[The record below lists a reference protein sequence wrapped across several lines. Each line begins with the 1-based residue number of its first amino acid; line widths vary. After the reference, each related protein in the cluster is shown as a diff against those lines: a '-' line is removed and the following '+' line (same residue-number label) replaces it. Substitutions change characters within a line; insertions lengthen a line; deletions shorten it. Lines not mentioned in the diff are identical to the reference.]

1 MYNFHL
7 IYKNLLFKL
16 IVLSLIIV
24 NIFFYVNSRVYV
36 NIYTVQPINKEIIQS
51 TISGSYKKKIQL
63 FKDAQNNYAYDD
75 HAFNILSERLNASII
90 RFLQNNK
97 TYRYLFIKEKN
108 LSIKDQN
115 VFNLVLKNINL
126 EGAYFLNPAHLST
139 VQISFYNIHDDEKK
153 IFEEYLDFIV
163 EKEILNK
170 INERIYSFDENK
182 ALVQYRYDIDLNIN
196 TLNDFITFVKYYIE
210 KKSYDPQFNISD
222 IEYTNIK
229 TSIEKVDLIY
239 QDYKSHK
246 KYNSIKRK
254 ELSEALNRIFLNF
267 ENLKISDYNGYK
279 IIQETKKIINNDFV
293 KNFFDQWEINSTIS
307 DKSFF
312 FNEKNF
318 DINQLKKNI
327 LNSYKFQEKRFN
339 YKEWLS
345 LNIFSI
351 VFAFVIYFIYKNFK
365 KN

>member
-1 MYNFHL
+1 MKSKNSTSNKNVFYFKFSYPLVLSNFHGV
-7 IYKNLLFKL
+7 KKFFDCF
-16 IVLSLIIV
+16 II
-24 NIFFYVNSRVYV
+24 
-36 NIYTVQPINKEIIQS
+36 II
-51 TISGSYKKKIQL
+51 IIIIKK
-63 FKDAQNNYAYDD
+63 
-75 HAFNILSERLNASII
+75 
-90 RFLQNNK
+90 
-97 TYRYLFIKEKN
+97 
-108 LSIKDQN
+108 
-115 VFNLVLKNINL
+115 
-126 EGAYFLNPAHLST
+126 
-139 VQISFYNIHDDEKK
+139 
-153 IFEEYLDFIV
+153 
-163 EKEILNK
+163 
-170 INERIYSFDENK
+170 
-182 ALVQYRYDIDLNIN
+182 
-196 TLNDFITFVKYYIE
+196 KYYIE